1 MGRMSRNKGKVGER
15 EAAKELTRVL
25 GVDASRGRQF
35 QGSDDSPD
43 VRTSLHGTHF
53 EVKRV
58 EALQL
63 YPAMQQATD
72 DAGANVPVVLHRKNN
87 KPWLVVVRLDDLPR
101 LAEKVFLQLASVG
114 GMASTEAGER

>member
-87 KPWLVVVRLDDLPR
+87 KPWLVVVR
-101 LAEKVFLQLASVG
+101 
-114 GMASTEAGER
+114 